1 MIPTNDCPRRR
12 RRSLMA
18 LPDAAA
24 TARSRVFPPPQWA
37 ANGGY
42 RPKIKQ
48 ALYSSIS
55 SQLVHPARNSSPVP
69 PGNTDAMLLL
79 PLLIVLSTLLLILLL
94 FLTCIIFLRRR
105 RGISLREHDGPID
118 VSCEDLLQ
126 GDGGFE
132 GVEERWLETVSEE
145 TRRAYRQAK
154 GEYPLLSPSAI
165 LALTSA
171 FQFMRRNTRPILSL
185 PTLLY
190 HSS

>member
-1 MIPTNDCPRRR
+1 
-12 RRSLMA
+12 MA

-24 TARSRVFPPPQWA
+24 TTRERASPSPQQQ
-37 ANGGY
+37 ANGVY
-42 RPKIKQ
+42 KLKIQ
-48 ALYSSIS
+48 QVPDSSVPS
-55 SQLVHPARNSSPVP
+55 PLVHPTINPHPMP

-94 FLTCIIFLRRR
+94 FITCIVLLRRR

-118 VSCEDLLQ
+118 VSREDLLQ

-132 GVEERWLETVSEE
+132 GVEERWLETVPEE

-154 GEYPLLSPSAI
+154 SKHPLASSSAI
-165 LALTSA
+165 VALTSC
-171 FQFMRRNTRPILSL
+171 QVTRRNTRPIPS
-185 PTLLY
+185 PQTLLY

>member
-1 MIPTNDCPRRR
+1 
-12 RRSLMA
+12 MA
-18 LPDAAA
+18 LPDVAAA
-24 TARSRVFPPPQWA
+24 TRSPASPPLQRLF
-37 ANGGY
+37 NGRY
-42 RPKIKQ
+42 KPKFKE

-55 SQLVHPARNSSPVP
+55 SKLVSPARNTFTVP

-79 PLLIVLSTLLLILLL
+79 PLLVVLSTLLLILLL

-118 VSCEDLLQ
+118 VSREELLQ

-154 GEYPLLSPSAI
+154 SEYPLSSSSAI
-165 LALTSA
+165 VALTSA
-171 FQFMRRNTRPILSL
+171 FQLTRRSTRPIPSL
-185 PTLLY
+185 RTLLY